1 MYNGTMPLKLHN
13 VMQAVKNFEVTL
25 STVHKSS
32 RACQAIVGAIARAA
46 CFKAPQVPASSMLP
60 LSPRDLQQD
69 HSPSPGGQAPPSF
82 LHRAA
87 WHAGC
92 CLLAPSCMLSSNF
105 SLLKSK
111 VWHTSWQVDSRMT
124 PLNKLG
130 R

>member
-60 LSPRDLQQD
+60 SLQETCSKITVHHQEVRPLHRSFTELRGMQDAVCWPRHACYPRISACSSPR
-69 HSPSPGGQAPPSF
+69 SGT
-82 LHRAA
+82 RAGRLI
-87 WHAGC
+87 AG
-92 CLLAPSCMLSSNF
+92 
-105 SLLKSK
+105 
-111 VWHTSWQVDSRMT
+111 
-124 PLNKLG
+124 
-130 R
+130 